1 MAIVRRHTY
10 ECFNIMNEISEI
22 MGLGKLLEQLMLL
35 RLKKEIETKGRLF
48 QEQHSF
54 REGRSTISALKR
66 AKKSLIA

>member
-22 MGLGKLLEQLMLL
+22 MGLGKLLEELMLL

-48 QEQHSF
+48 QEQ
-54 REGRSTISALKR
+54 GTGIG
-66 AKKSLIA
+66 